1 MQICYWCPFLTHIAT
16 IDSVKNSAVSLR
28 KYSKNSHSLKIKI
41 LNSYGEWSFYK
52 NNTDNISVHNLQK
65 RNFFK
70 IMPKEG
76 FLLSKLTFIIVFLL
90 NIVPLIKFVKKEK
103 PDFLIIHLLTILPI
117 ILSPILSKHTKI
129 ILRISGL
136 PNMHFLRSFFWRFFS
151 QYIHQITTPTILTKK
166 FLIEK
171 KIFQKKKISLLRD
184 PIINCKNVGILK
196 KDVIHNMPTNDKFY
210 LSIGRLTSQKNF
222 DFLINHFAKNIDKF
236 NIKKLIIIG
245 SGEEFQNLR
254 KLIFNNN
261 AQNNIFL
268 LGFKKNIYPYLNKC
282 SAFISTSKYEDP
294 GFAILEACYLKKKV
308 ITSIVNNGPLEMYKN
323 SDMCYFFEKNNEQD
337 FVNQLIVSEK
347 DNNSKIKIIKA
358 IRYVKEFTL
367 FSHYKILNKLIRQ
380 FI

>member
-16 IDSVKNSAVSLR
+16 IDAVKNSAVSLR
-28 KYSKNSHSLKIKI
+28 KYSKNSHISKIKI

-52 NNTDNISVHNLQK
+52 DNTDDISVHDLQK
-65 RNFFK
+65 HNFFK

-76 FLLSKLTFIIVFLL
+76 FLLSKLTFVIVFLL

-136 PNMHFLRSFFWRFFS
+136 PNMHFLRSFFWRFFAP
-151 QYIHQITTPTILTKK
+151 YIHQITTPTILTKN
-166 FLIEK
+166 FLIKKKIFEEK
-171 KIFQKKKISLLRD
+171 KINLLRD
-184 PIINCKNVGILK
+184 PIINCQNVGILK
-196 KDVIHNMPTNDKFY
+196 KDIIHNIPTNDKFY

-222 DFLINHFAKNIDKF
+222 DFLISHFAKNIDKF

-245 SGEEFQNLR
+245 SGEETQNLR
-254 KLIFNNN
+254 KLIFDNN

-323 SDMCYFFEKNNEQD
+323 SDMCYFFEKNNEHD

-347 DNNSKIKIIKA
+347 DNHSKIKIIKA
-358 IRYVKEFTL
+358 MRYVKGFTL
-367 FSHYKILNKLIRQ
+367 FSHYKSLNKLIR
-380 FI
+380 

>member
-16 IDSVKNSAVSLR
+16 IDAVKNSAVSLR
-28 KYSKNSHSLKIKI
+28 KYSKNSHISKIKI

-52 NNTDNISVHNLQK
+52 DNTDDISVHDLQK

-76 FLLSKLTFIIVFLL
+76 FLLSKLTFVIVFLL

-136 PNMHFLRSFFWRFFS
+136 PNMHFLRSFFWRFFAP
-151 QYIHQITTPTILTKK
+151 YIHQITTPTILTKN
-166 FLIEK
+166 FLIKKKIFEEK
-171 KIFQKKKISLLRD
+171 KINLLRD
-184 PIINCKNVGILK
+184 PIINCRNVGILK
-196 KDVIHNMPTNDKFY
+196 KDIIHNIPTNDKFY

-222 DFLINHFAKNIDKF
+222 DFLVSHFAKNIDKF

-245 SGEEFQNLR
+245 SGEETQNLR
-254 KLIFNNN
+254 KLIFDNN

-323 SDMCYFFEKNNEQD
+323 SDMCYFFEKNNEHD

-347 DNNSKIKIIKA
+347 DNHSKIKIIKA
-358 IRYVKEFTL
+358 MRYVKGFTL
-367 FSHYKILNKLIRQ
+367 FSHYKSLNKLIR
-380 FI
+380 

>member
-16 IDSVKNSAVSLR
+16 IDAVKNSAVSLR
-28 KYSKNSHSLKIKI
+28 KYSKNSQSSKIKI

-52 NNTDNISVHNLQK
+52 NNTDDISVHDLQK

-76 FLLSKLTFIIVFLL
+76 FLLSKLTFVIVFLL

-136 PNMHFLRSFFWRFFS
+136 PNMHFLRSFFWRFFAR
-151 QYIHQITTPTILTKK
+151 YIHQITTPTILTKN
-166 FLIEK
+166 FLIKKKIFDEK
-171 KIFQKKKISLLRD
+171 KINLLRD
-184 PIINCKNVGILK
+184 PIINCRNIGILK
-196 KDVIHNMPTNDKFY
+196 KDIIHNIPTNDKFY

-222 DFLINHFAKNIDKF
+222 DFLVSHFAKNIDKF
-236 NIKKLIIIG
+236 DIKKLIIIG
-245 SGEEFQNLR
+245 SGEESQNLR
-254 KLIFNNN
+254 KIIFDNN

-308 ITSIVNNGPLEMYKN
+308 VTSIVNNGPLEMYKN
-323 SDMCYFFEKNNEQD
+323 SDMCYFFEKNNEHD

-358 IRYVKEFTL
+358 MRYVKEFTL
-367 FSHYKILNKLIRQ
+367 FSHYKSLNKLIRQ

>member
-16 IDSVKNSAVSLR
+16 IDAVKNSAVSLR
-28 KYSKNSHSLKIKI
+28 KYSKNSHISKIKI

-52 NNTDNISVHNLQK
+52 DNTDDISVHDLQK

-76 FLLSKLTFIIVFLL
+76 FLLSKLTFVIVFLL

-136 PNMHFLRSFFWRFFS
+136 PNMHFLRSFFWRFFAP
-151 QYIHQITTPTILTKK
+151 YIHQITTPTILTKN
-166 FLIEK
+166 FLIKKKIFEEK
-171 KIFQKKKISLLRD
+171 KINLLRD
-184 PIINCKNVGILK
+184 PIINCRNVGILK
-196 KDVIHNMPTNDKFY
+196 KDIIHNIPTNDKFY

-222 DFLINHFAKNIDKF
+222 DFLVSHFAKNIDKF

-245 SGEEFQNLR
+245 SGEETQNLR
-254 KLIFNNN
+254 KLIFDNN

-323 SDMCYFFEKNNEQD
+323 SDMCYFFEENNEHD

-347 DNNSKIKIIKA
+347 DNHSKIKIIKA
-358 IRYVKEFTL
+358 MRYVKGFTL
-367 FSHYKILNKLIRQ
+367 FSHYKSLNKLIR
-380 FI
+380 

>member
-16 IDSVKNSAVSLR
+16 IDAVKNSAVSLR
-28 KYSKNSHSLKIKI
+28 KYSKNSHISKIKI

-52 NNTDNISVHNLQK
+52 DNTDDISVHDLQK
-65 RNFFK
+65 HNFFK

-76 FLLSKLTFIIVFLL
+76 FLLSKLTFVIVFLL

-136 PNMHFLRSFFWRFFS
+136 PNMHFLRSFFWRFFAP
-151 QYIHQITTPTILTKK
+151 YIHQITTPTILTKN
-166 FLIEK
+166 FLIKKKIFEEK
-171 KIFQKKKISLLRD
+171 KINLLRD
-184 PIINCKNVGILK
+184 PIINCQNVGILK
-196 KDVIHNMPTNDKFY
+196 KDIIHNIPTNDKFY

-222 DFLINHFAKNIDKF
+222 DFLVSHFAKNIDKF

-245 SGEEFQNLR
+245 SGEETQNLR
-254 KLIFNNN
+254 KLIFDNN

-323 SDMCYFFEKNNEQD
+323 SDMCYFFEKNNEHD

-347 DNNSKIKIIKA
+347 DNHSKIKIIKA
-358 IRYVKEFTL
+358 MRYVKGFTL
-367 FSHYKILNKLIRQ
+367 FSHYKSLNKLIR
-380 FI
+380 

>member
-16 IDSVKNSAVSLR
+16 IDAVKNSAVSLR
-28 KYSKNSHSLKIKI
+28 KYSKNSHISKIKI

-52 NNTDNISVHNLQK
+52 DNTDDISVHDLQK
-65 RNFFK
+65 HNFFK

-76 FLLSKLTFIIVFLL
+76 FLLSKLTFVIVFLL

-136 PNMHFLRSFFWRFFS
+136 PNMHFLRSFFWRFFAP
-151 QYIHQITTPTILTKK
+151 YIHQITTPTILTKN
-166 FLIEK
+166 FLIKKKIFEEK
-171 KIFQKKKISLLRD
+171 KINLLRD
-184 PIINCKNVGILK
+184 PIINCRNVGILK
-196 KDVIHNMPTNDKFY
+196 KDIIHNIPTNDKFY

-222 DFLINHFAKNIDKF
+222 DFLISHFAKNIDKF

-245 SGEEFQNLR
+245 SGEETQNLR
-254 KLIFNNN
+254 KLIFDNN

-323 SDMCYFFEKNNEQD
+323 SDMCYFFEKNNEHD

-347 DNNSKIKIIKA
+347 DNHSKIKIIKA
-358 IRYVKEFTL
+358 MRYVKGFTL
-367 FSHYKILNKLIRQ
+367 FSHYKSLNKLIR
-380 FI
+380 

>member
-16 IDSVKNSAVSLR
+16 IDAVKNSAVSLR
-28 KYSKNSHSLKIKI
+28 KYSKNSHISKIKI

-52 NNTDNISVHNLQK
+52 DNTDDISVHDLQK

-76 FLLSKLTFIIVFLL
+76 FLLSKLTFVIVFLL

-136 PNMHFLRSFFWRFFS
+136 PNMHFLRSFFWRFFAP
-151 QYIHQITTPTILTKK
+151 YIHQITTPTILTKN
-166 FLIEK
+166 FLIKKKIFEEK
-171 KIFQKKKISLLRD
+171 KINLLRD
-184 PIINCKNVGILK
+184 PIINCRNVGILK
-196 KDVIHNMPTNDKFY
+196 KDIIHNIPTNDKFY

-222 DFLINHFAKNIDKF
+222 DFLVSHFAKNIDKF

-245 SGEEFQNLR
+245 SGEETQNLR
-254 KLIFNNN
+254 KLIFDNN

-323 SDMCYFFEKNNEQD
+323 SDMCYFFEKNNEYD
-337 FVNQLIVSEK
+337 FVNQLIISEK
-347 DNNSKIKIIKA
+347 DNDSKIKIIKA

-380 FI
+380 CI